1 MQNSKS
7 CGTILLDVSFDIF
20 KEVYLK
26 WLNVKFAVRV
36 LLSVS
41 RYHTHTEDQTEP
53 GSLMSEE
60 SELSLTAIQSQSIFV
75 LVACVPERLHAQF
88 DFMNLTEEQRRSS
101 VFFMQIF

>member
-1 MQNSKS
+1 M
-7 CGTILLDVSFDIF
+7 I
-20 KEVYLK
+20 
-26 WLNVKFAVRV
+26 FAVRA

-41 RYHTHTEDQTEP
+41 KSATHTEDQTEP

-101 VFFMQIF
+101 VFSCKSLRNVLHFYLLYVIM

>member
-1 MQNSKS
+1 MFVQWQNV
-7 CGTILLDVSFDIF
+7 I
-20 KEVYLK
+20 
-26 WLNVKFAVRV
+26 FAVRA

-41 RYHTHTEDQTEP
+41 KSATHTEDQTEP

-101 VFFMQIF
+101 VFFMQIFKKCFAFLLIICYNVIDMLK